1 MNDGRESAI
10 PAMHR
15 LMEYAVQRKERGWTL
30 RPDAVWDGSKDFEF
44 EIRGIT
50 DATYASDPDTRHS
63 VTGVRVSLNSAAIT
77 QRSAGQKYVTLSS
90 CESEQGGQVTG
101 AQDMLYAKNVI
112 ESVGLKVK
120 LPMILECDNKGAV
133 DLANNWSAGGRTRH
147 VDVRQNFL
155 RELKEQGI
163 LKVVWVPGSQ
173 NDADM
178 HTKNLGGPEL
188 DKHGRVYFGDDKYNS

>member
-10 PAMHR
+10 EAMHR
-15 LMEYAVQRKERGWTL
+15 LMECVVQRKERGWTL

-90 CESEQGGQVTG
+90 CGSEQGGQVTG
-101 AQDMLYAKNVI
+101 AQDMLYAK
-112 ESVGLKVK
+112 K
-120 LPMILECDNKGAV
+120 CD
-133 DLANNWSAGGRTRH
+133 
-147 VDVRQNFL
+147 
-155 RELKEQGI
+155 
-163 LKVVWVPGSQ
+163 
-173 NDADM
+173 
-178 HTKNLGGPEL
+178 
-188 DKHGRVYFGDDKYNS
+188 